1 MQMNMKNLV
10 ALGLVFSAVSGIA
23 HAESPISANVA
34 LTTDY
39 VWRGV
44 SQTDNGPAIQGG
56 FDYAHQSGVY
66 LGVWGSNV
74 DFGAGDD
81 SNVEIDIYGG
91 YATEFDGGVSL
102 DVGFIHYD
110 YPSESDN
117 DFEELYLGLGYG
129 PVSARVSHDF
139 DNENTYWE
147 LGAGFDLPAEMGLSL
162 QVGYYDFDDGSEYTD
177 WKVAVSRS
185 FAGADVELAYTDT
198 DIDANNLADG
208 RLFLSVSKS
217 F

>member
-1 MQMNMKNLV
+1 MKTKNAA
-10 ALGLVFSAVSGIA
+10 ALALMLTGMTGAA
-23 HAESPISANVA
+23 YAESPISANVA

-56 FDYAHQSGVY
+56 FDYAHESGVY
-66 LGVWGSNV
+66 VGVWGSNV
-74 DFGAGDD
+74 DFGPAVD
-81 SNVEIDIYGG
+81 SNVEVDLYGG

-147 LGAGFDLPAEMGLSL
+147 LGAGFDLPAEVGLSL
-162 QVGYYDFDDGSEYTD
+162 HVGYYDFDDGSEYSD
-177 WKVAVSRS
+177 WKVAVSKS
-185 FAGADVELAYTDT
+185 LAGADFELAYTDT
-198 DIDANNLADG
+198 DIDDDDLADG